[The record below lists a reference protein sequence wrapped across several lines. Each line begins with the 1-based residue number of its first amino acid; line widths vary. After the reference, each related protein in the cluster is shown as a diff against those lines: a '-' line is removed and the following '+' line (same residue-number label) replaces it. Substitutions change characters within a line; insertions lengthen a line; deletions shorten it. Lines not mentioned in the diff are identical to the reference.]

1 MTDRCDDPSAGPYTD
16 TPGKKIAPCL
26 MTGDLMPPV
35 EAFQDRSELA
45 AGDGERRRRT
55 GSLPLETPIHR
66 KTEPSRSAPCR
77 TDSGKSGFPPVVPVP
92 NFSDPASGK
101 RPSVPGL
108 RRRAFARRGP
118 SRHDRATGIAGNGN
132 APERKRVGK
141 IARGFRAL
149 PDPNVLIAGTRRHRH
164 PFRAVLFRLEE
175 DEYGK
180 KNVNLTAHRHP
191 IRCNEP

>member
-66 KTEPSRSAPCR
+66 KTEPSRSAPRR

-101 RPSVPGL
+101 ERQAGSGHRPRPPETSIRPTRTVPTRPDDRH
-108 RRRAFARRGP
+108 RRQRKRAGKEARRENRTRLSCAP
-118 SRHDRATGIAGNGN
+118 PTRTSSLPARDGIDTRFAPFFFG
-132 APERKRVGK
+132 PERTNTV
-141 IARGFRAL
+141 
-149 PDPNVLIAGTRRHRH
+149 
-164 PFRAVLFRLEE
+164 
-175 DEYGK
+175 K
-180 KNVNLTAHRHP
+180 KP
-191 IRCNEP
+191 

>member
-77 TDSGKSGFPPVVPVP
+77 TDSGKSGFPLVVPVP

-108 RRRAFARRGP
+108 DTTGRPASP
-118 SRHDRATGIAGNGN
+118 AT
-132 APERKRVGK
+132 E
-141 IARGFRAL
+141 
-149 PDPNVLIAGTRRHRH
+149 TRRKGSASGKSHAAFVRSPTRTSSLPAPDGIDTRFV
-164 PFRAVLFRLEE
+164 PFFFGSKRTNTV
-175 DEYGK
+175 K
-180 KNVNLTAHRHP
+180 KT
-191 IRCNEP
+191 